1 MTGYLGPIGT
11 FSHIA
16 AEKFCRGE
24 RLSEYPTIHSAI
36 MAVEYGEIDACIVPV
51 ENSIEGSVNTT
62 LDTLVFETEL
72 YITGEYI
79 LRIKQNL
86 IAKPGVSAEKITAV
100 VSHPQAIGQC
110 SRLLNREFKNVKI
123 SLAESTAA
131 AAESVKASDGE
142 VAMIGSESCAEL
154 NGLDILIP
162 DCGDNRNNSTRFIR
176 LGKNKSTK
184 ISNADKSSIA
194 FTLENR
200 FGTLYEAL
208 SVFEKY
214 KINMTKIES
223 RPAKTMLGQ
232 YMFFIDVDGN
242 IDDANIYFALEAIR
256 KKTTYFRF
264 LGSYERYKQ

>member
-24 RLSEYPTIHSAI
+24 TLSEYPTIHSAI
-36 MAVEYGEIDACIVPV
+36 TAVEYGEIDACIVPV

-62 LDTLVFETEL
+62 LDTLVFETGL

-79 LRIKQNL
+79 LKITQNL
-86 IAKPGVSAEKITAV
+86 IALPNTDMKNIKTII
-100 VSHPQAIGQC
+100 SHPQAIGQC
-110 SRLLNREFKNVKI
+110 AGILNRNFKNVEI
-123 SLAESTAA
+123 VLADSTAA
-131 AAESVKASDGE
+131 AAVSVKSSDGTI
-142 VAMIGSESCAEL
+142 AMIGSKNCAEL
-154 NGLDILIP
+154 NNLEILIP

-176 LGKNKSTK
+176 LEKEKSVQT
-184 ISNADKSSIA
+184 SESDKSSIA

-200 FGTLYEAL
+200 FGTLYETLA
-208 SVFEKY
+208 VFEKY

-223 RPAKTMLGQ
+223 RPAKTLLGQ
-232 YMFFIDVDGN
+232 YMFFIDIDGN

-256 KKTTYFRF
+256 KKTNYFRF
-264 LGSYERYKQ
+264 LGSYKMFK